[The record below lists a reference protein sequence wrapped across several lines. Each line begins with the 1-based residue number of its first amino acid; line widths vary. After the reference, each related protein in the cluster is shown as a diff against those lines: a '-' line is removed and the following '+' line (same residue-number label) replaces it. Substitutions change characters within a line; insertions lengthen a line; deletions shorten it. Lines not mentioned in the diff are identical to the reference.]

1 MAGDIS
7 RQEYAARYGP
17 TAGDRIRLGDTN
29 LLALIERD
37 DTRYGDEVLRGWGK
51 TMRTGLMMNDR
62 LPSAS
67 RGIGSSGLLGGGLSL
82 ADYVTEARAPTHEAT
97 AVGGSTICLRSWCL
111 AGAKGRRCTAHHPHM
126 DVMRRHR
133 QTARLG
139 SLGPAEFAP
148 SRDS

>member
-37 DTRYGDEVLRGWGK
+37 DTSYGDEVLRGWGK

-82 ADYVTEARAPTHEAT
+82 AGYV
-97 AVGGSTICLRSWCL
+97 
-111 AGAKGRRCTAHHPHM
+111 AGTRRIEGHA
-126 DVMRRHR
+126 
-133 QTARLG
+133 G
-139 SLGPAEFAP
+139 NG
-148 SRDS
+148 